1 MPLTD
6 NVALVSLTREVSNAD
21 LMRVAAAV
29 QKQVTRDLAPLW
41 GLRATVDAF
50 AELGDV
56 PSDYH
61 RVILFG
67 DPDEL
72 IGRLEFEIGDVNAA
86 RLVEQFEGNRL
97 SGLHLN
103 ALTRQPFAL
112 VAVSDA
118 WTVAVSHETL
128 EMIADPFGNR
138 LIAAAHPTEPE
149 AERVK
154 YLLEVCDP
162 CQTVWYP
169 VNGVK
174 VSDFYTP
181 RYFDPVRNAA
191 AFYSFTGALTRPLEV
206 MEGGY
211 LTWIDPWDSGLYQ
224 LRGGDNEPVLL
235 ADILTLART
244 SAPLRT
250 VVDTS
255 ASSPRLTPESLRAAE
270 SGTAAVAS
278 EGAVRDASRAG
289 AVRTAEAFL
298 SLAAEAE
305 SWD

>member
-6 NVALVSLTREVSNAD
+6 NVALVSLTSDVPERD

-29 QKQVTRDLAPLW
+29 QKQVTRDFYPLW
-41 GLRATVDAF
+41 GLRATVAAF
-50 AELGDV
+50 GELEDV

-61 RVILFG
+61 PVVVFG

-72 IGRLEFEIGDVNAA
+72 LGRLELEIGDVNAA
-86 RLVEQFEGNRL
+86 RLSEQFEGGRL
-97 SGLHLN
+97 GGIHLN
-103 ALTRQPFAL
+103 AFTRQPFAL
-112 VAVSDA
+112 IVASDGWSVTA
-118 WTVAVSHETL
+118 SHETL

-138 LIAAAHPTEPE
+138 LIAATHPINRD
-149 AERVK
+149 ERVK

-169 VNGVK
+169 VNGVE

-181 RYFDPVRNAA
+181 RYFDPVHNPAA
-191 AFYSFTGALTRPLEV
+191 IYSFTGALSKPLDILEDC
-206 MEGGY
+206 Y
-211 LTWIDPWDSGLYQ
+211 LSWIDPNDSGLYQ
-224 LRGGDNEPVLL
+224 LQGGEEQPVQV
-235 ADILTLART
+235 ADILTLASS

-250 VVDTS
+250 VVDGS
-255 ASSPRLTPESLRAAE
+255 PISPRITPGSIRPAN
-270 SGTAAVAS
+270 SAVAGEDS
-278 EGAVRDASRAG
+278 IPAVRDAAQAN

-305 SWD
+305 VWD